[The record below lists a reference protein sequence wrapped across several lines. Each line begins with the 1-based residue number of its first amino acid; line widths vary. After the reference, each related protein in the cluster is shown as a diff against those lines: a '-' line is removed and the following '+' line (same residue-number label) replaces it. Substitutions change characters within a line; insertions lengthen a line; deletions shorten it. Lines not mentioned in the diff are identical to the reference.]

1 MTERKGFRWPL
12 QISVTIK
19 PLNERHFVTL
29 AIIGLIILMLLM
41 AREDPELWKVELFKT
56 LLTAFSIT
64 GFLNMVTAFH
74 FSATKGD
81 EAKTDNTAKA
91 FDAIT
96 ATASA
101 AGAPGDLKAA
111 AVIAADKVA
120 DAAVVA
126 ADKVKVADAAPDDE
140 VRRD

>member
-1 MTERKGFRWPL
+1 MTDRKGFRWPFQL
-12 QISVTIK
+12 NVTIK

-81 EAKTDNTAKA
+81 EAKTDNTARA
-91 FDAIT
+91 FEAIT

-101 AGAPGDLKAA
+101 GGTGDSRQAA
-111 AVIAADKVA
+111 TRAADEVA
-120 DAAVVA
+120 EAAGQK
-126 ADKVKVADAAPDDE
+126 ADEIADPLRTDE
-140 VRRD
+140 VMP